1 MAKARCANYGC
12 LRKGISFQNGH
23 LSVFS
28 VVQFIVDVIMS
39 ALTNVTMTR
48 VKPHIYF
55 QIDYSLSDQTLKS
68 CNLKMCLTIHC
79 SIKGGIYLT
88 KHFQTLNVT
97 RDKMVTITYGLRYI
111 VQTTIIQLL
120 FNMESKLET

>member
-12 LRKGISFQNGH
+12 LRNGMRVQNGH

-79 SIKGGIYLT
+79 SIKGA
-88 KHFQTLNVT
+88 
-97 RDKMVTITYGLRYI
+97 YI
-111 VQTTIIQLL
+111 
-120 FNMESKLET
+120 